1 VYDKAYQK
9 EAKQEIVTFLA
20 EKGFPQEMSTKKL
33 SELNQGEFT
42 RIFAF
47 VARHFDGGC
56 KADIETTPEGVDY
69 MLKVLKRWK
78 CPRVPT
84 KSTLKAIGTPSSIS
98 TAIGVLH
105 WLVETARFAD
115 HFITLPRA
123 QVRFILDTC
132 IAVLQ
137 SRNRRIAVNALSCKT
152 WVQCTALRQ
161 HVTCLCSLS
170 CMFDPKQEYPV
181 RDASSTTARS
191 NWQVFMVYPS
201 IGEQVPMP
209 ENLLDW
215 QNQ

>member
-1 VYDKAYQK
+1 MSAVSGPVDSSGVAGPKPGRAERPRDVYDKAYQK

-20 EKGFPQEMSTKKL
+20 EKGFPQETSTKKL

-132 IAVLQ
+132 TTLLQ
-137 SRNRRIAVNALSCKT
+137 LRNRQLAMNALSCKIRLQFT
-152 WVQCTALRQ
+152 VLSQ
-161 HVTCLCSLS
+161 HVTCHFTCAIQPQSSILCHRRLVHHHT
-170 CMFDPKQEYPV
+170 Q
-181 RDASSTTARS
+181 
-191 NWQVFMVYPS
+191 
-201 IGEQVPMP
+201 
-209 ENLLDW
+209 
-215 QNQ
+215 